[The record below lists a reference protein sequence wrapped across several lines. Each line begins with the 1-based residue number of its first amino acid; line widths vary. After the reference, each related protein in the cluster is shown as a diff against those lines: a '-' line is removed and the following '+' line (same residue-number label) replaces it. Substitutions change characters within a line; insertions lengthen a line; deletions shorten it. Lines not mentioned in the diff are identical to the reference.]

1 MEGNIVAEE
10 VEVWALAIV
19 EAFQIAVLLFIR
31 PSGIGL
37 VDYALHY
44 PPHVL
49 VVPEGSLKVGFVSLV
64 GQSAMVHIRFL
75 SELSI
80 IEHLPVVSVFI
91 IDN

>member
-1 MEGNIVAEE
+1 LEGNIVAEE

-49 VVPEGSLKVGFVSLV
+49 VVPEGSL
-64 GQSAMVHIRFL
+64 
-75 SELSI
+75 
-80 IEHLPVVSVFI
+80 
-91 IDN
+91 